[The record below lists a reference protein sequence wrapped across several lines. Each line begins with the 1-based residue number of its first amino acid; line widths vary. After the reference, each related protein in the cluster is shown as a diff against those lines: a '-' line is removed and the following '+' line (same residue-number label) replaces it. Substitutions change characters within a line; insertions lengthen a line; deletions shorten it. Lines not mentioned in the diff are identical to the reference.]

1 MSTRHPPLV
10 VVSGPSGVGKSTVV
24 TEVLRR
30 CPHVWL
36 SVSATTRAPRAGEI
50 EGVEYFFTTPEEFAT
65 LVHDNGLLEWAEFAG
80 NRYGTPRSAVEERRT
95 AGQPVLLEIEVQGAR
110 QVRKAVPDAT
120 LIFLA
125 PPSEDVLRARL
136 AGRGTEDPEA
146 MRARLAAA
154 EEELAA
160 AGEFDH
166 VLVNADVGECAA
178 ALVEYAGLGGP
189 SSGERPLRA

>member
-166 VLVNADVGECAA
+166 VLVNADVRECAA

-189 SSGERPLRA
+189 SSG

>member
-166 VLVNADVGECAA
+166 VLVNANVGECAA

-189 SSGERPLRA
+189 SSG

>member
-10 VVSGPSGVGKSTVV
+10 VVSGPSGVGKRTVV

-189 SSGERPLRA
+189 SSG

>member
-178 ALVEYAGLGGP
+178 ALVVYAGLGGP
-189 SSGERPLRA
+189 SSG

>member
-189 SSGERPLRA
+189 SSG